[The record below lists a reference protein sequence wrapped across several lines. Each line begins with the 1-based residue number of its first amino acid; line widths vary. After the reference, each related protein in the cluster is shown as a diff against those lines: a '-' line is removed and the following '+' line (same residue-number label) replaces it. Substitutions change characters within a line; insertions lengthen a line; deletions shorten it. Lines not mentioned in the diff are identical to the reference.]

1 MGAYRRRPEPGILVR
16 LGYHYHVPAWRHP
29 DGGIVTRSPEGR
41 FLDSLASQCEELVC
55 FLHEPRWGEKHQLD
69 YEMRSPNVRW
79 VSLGPHAST
88 PYRALCPYRFTRPL
102 LHWRN
107 QLDALLIRGPSPLLP
122 AVARR
127 AAGRVPVALLLVG
140 DYPSVVDDLPQPR
153 WRKEAIRCW
162 ALWNRR
168 GQETVARRALTIVNS
183 EEIHRRLRPRLTNL
197 VRVRTTNLSET
208 DFHAAGDTPMRKP
221 YRLLYA
227 GRMDRG
233 KGLLL
238 LVETVAL
245 VVRSGIDVRLD
256 LVGPT
261 QARDSVLDDMALLA
275 ARQGVADRIEYHGS
289 RPLGPELFAFHRRA
303 DVFVNASLKTE
314 GFPRAIWEAQAN
326 SLPVVATR
334 VGAIPFVLRD
344 GESARL
350 VDPRSASKLADGIR
364 DVLHNPALRKRL
376 ISNGLAMAADNTL
389 EKRTPELAGLIQ
401 GWVRDSR
408 SRTQ

>member
-1 MGAYRRRPEPGILVR
+1 MR
-16 LGYHYHVPAWRHP
+16 LGYHYHAPAWRRP
-29 DGGIVTRSPEGR
+29 DGRIVTLSSEGR

-55 FLHEPRWGEKHQLD
+55 FLHEPRREEKHQLD
-69 YEMRSPNVRW
+69 YEIRASNLRW

-88 PYRALCPYRFTRPL
+88 PYRSLYADRITRPL

-107 QLDALLIRGPSPLLP
+107 HIDALLIRGPSPLLP
-122 AVARR
+122 AVARH
-127 AAGRVPVALLLVG
+127 AAGRVPLALLLVG

-162 ALWNRR
+162 ALWNRH
-168 GQETVARRALTIVNS
+168 GQEVVARRALTIVNS
-183 EEIHRRLRPRLTNL
+183 EELHQRLRPRLTNL
-197 VRVRTTNLSET
+197 VRIRTTNLSET
-208 DFHAAGDTPMRKP
+208 DFDVRGDVRMRKP

-233 KGLLL
+233 KGLLV
-238 LVETVAL
+238 LVEAVARL
-245 VVRSGIDVRLD
+245 VRSGDDVRLD

-261 QARDSVLDDMALLA
+261 QVRDSVLDDLASLA
-275 ARQGVADRIEYHGS
+275 ARQGVADRIVYHGS
-289 RPLGPELFAFHRRA
+289 RQLGPELFAFHRRA

-344 GESARL
+344 GQSARL

-364 DVLHNPALRKRL
+364 DVLHSQALRKRL
-376 ISNGLAMAADNTL
+376 ISNGMAMAADNTL
-389 EKRTPELAGLIQ
+389 EKRTPELAGLLRD
-401 GWVRDSR
+401 WVRDPR
-408 SRTQ
+408 SRLQ